1 MKRTGRGVFV
11 LFTCITILSLLAACG
26 NEEDTGGDVGDAPVS
41 TSTPAAGSGDTA
53 TSGDDDADD
62 SGDDADDD
70 ADDGDAEAGRAIWQS
85 QCAMCH
91 SLDGGEAI
99 GPTWQ
104 GIWMHEVTL
113 EDGTTVTVDEAYI
126 TESIREPNAK
136 IVEGFSG
143 VMPRFD
149 LSDDEIANV
158 IAFIQTLE

>member
-1 MKRTGRGVFV
+1 MKRAGRGVFI
-11 LFTCITILSLLAACG
+11 LFTCVAMLSLLLAACG
-26 NEEDTGGDVGDAPVS
+26 AEEEDTGGDGGNAPIS
-41 TSTPAAGSGDTA
+41 TAATGSGDTA
-53 TSGDDDADD
+53 TP
-62 SGDDADDD
+62 
-70 ADDGDAEAGRAIWQS
+70 GDAEAGRAIWQS

-104 GIWMHEVTL
+104 GIWMHEVAL

-126 TESIREPNAK
+126 TESIREPNAR

-143 VMPRFD
+143 VMPRSD
-149 LSDDEIANV
+149 LDDDEIADV